1 MENFISM
8 IIFIFLLSIIIIKI
22 IEKTQKKEK
31 NKKMTISPMP
41 TPKKIENTQ
50 TKIIENE
57 NRKYYEKKR
66 YLITKSEYILYKRLI
81 QICNKYDLIVN
92 SQVPLYQII
101 DIKLNKGDKNYL
113 KYFNK
118 IKSKSIDF
126 VIIDKTTTRILQCIE
141 LDDYTHNY
149 YTRQKRDIFVN
160 TLFKDLDI
168 KLLRINS
175 SNFDE
180 RKLEEIIKNNCTDRI
195 YSEEG

>member
-22 IEKTQKKEK
+22 VEKNQKKEE
-31 NKKMTISPMP
+31 NKEISISPTP
-41 TPKKIENTQ
+41 PPKKIENIT

-101 DIKLNKGDKNYL
+101 NIKLNKGDKNYL

-141 LDDYTHNY
+141 LDDYTHY
-149 YTRQKRDIFVN
+149 YYNRQKRDVFIN

-195 YSEEG
+195 YSEV

>member
-22 IEKTQKKEK
+22 IEKTQKKEES
-31 NKKMTISPMP
+31 KKISISPTP
-41 TPKKIENTQ
+41 PPKKIENIP

-101 DIKLNKGDKNYL
+101 NIKLNKGDKNYL

-141 LDDYTHNY
+141 LDDYTHY
-149 YTRQKRDIFVN
+149 YYNRQKRDTFVN